1 MSEAVD
7 TMSEQESKTGA
18 DGALE
23 KGTTP
28 APAQQEKTSQEVNA
42 FTVVGSV
49 FRAWFGVQ
57 TEENRQRDFNANKPG
72 AFIAAGI
79 IFTVLM
85 IIGVIIAVNIALS
98 GTGQ

>member
-1 MSEAVD
+1 MSEAVPE
-7 TMSEQESKTGA
+7 MNEQEKPTESPRPETQRPLPDDAG
-18 DGALE
+18 
-23 KGTTP
+23 P
-28 APAQQEKTSQEVNA
+28 APSEVTA
-42 FTVVGSV
+42 FTVVASV

-85 IIGVIIAVNIALS
+85 IIGVIIAVNLALS
-98 GTGQ
+98 GTGK